1 MDEAKK
7 KRRIRA
13 LLLILCTLVV
23 VGAIVL
29 VVWLVDKNDT
39 ENTYAI
45 GESVKLDGAQ
55 VTVDG
60 VVFSAGSNG
69 GVTAAIFVT
78 LEGEADMSRLMVA
91 GGERVS
97 GGDGALNGKE
107 YAAAPQNEAQSGRY
121 MLTFTVEENADTFLF
136 IGEKDKVALGM
147 AIVRDKDNISEA
159 K

>member
-13 LLLILCTLVV
+13 ILLILGTLVV

-45 GESVKLDGAQ
+45 GESVKLGGAQ

-60 VVFSAGSNG
+60 VVFSAGSDG
-69 GVTAAIFVT
+69 GVTAAVFVT
-78 LEGEADMSRLMVA
+78 LEGEADMSRLRVA

-107 YAAAPQNEAQSGRY
+107 YAEAQSGRY
-121 MLTFTVEENADTFLF
+121 MLTFTVVENADTFLF

>member
-13 LLLILCTLVV
+13 LLLILVTLVV

-45 GESVKLDGAQ
+45 GESVKLGGAQ

-69 GVTAAIFVT
+69 GVTAAVFVT
-78 LEGEADMSRLMVA
+78 LKGEADM
-91 GGERVS
+91 
-97 GGDGALNGKE
+97 
-107 YAAAPQNEAQSGRY
+107 
-121 MLTFTVEENADTFLF
+121 
-136 IGEKDKVALGM
+136 
-147 AIVRDKDNISEA
+147 
-159 K
+159 